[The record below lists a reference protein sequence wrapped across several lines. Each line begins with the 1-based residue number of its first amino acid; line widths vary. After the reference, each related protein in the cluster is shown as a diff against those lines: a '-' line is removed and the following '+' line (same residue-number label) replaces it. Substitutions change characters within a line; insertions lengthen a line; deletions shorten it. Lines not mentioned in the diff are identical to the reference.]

1 MTDKPPL
8 THSLTKSDRDFMSL
22 ALHFGRRGLGRV
34 APNPAVGCVITKQG
48 KIIGRGWTQ
57 PGGRPHAETEALSQA
72 GPEAEGAKV
81 YVTLE
86 PCAHQGK
93 TGPCA
98 EALIKAGVSEVH
110 IALKDPDVRVAGRGI
125 GMLEA
130 AGIVVTLYEDDINIL
145 AAELNTGFLTLQHL
159 KRPMV
164 TLKIATDQ
172 NGMMRTPPGHSRQLT
187 GTFAQRRMHLMR
199 AEHDVILVGRGTL
212 EADNPSLNCRL
223 PGLEEQSPVP
233 AIATSKTTVLDD
245 YVLSGHSDLVLLND
259 RSPQNMLEELGQ
271 KGFTRVLLEGGPRLA
286 KAFLH
291 DNCVDE
297 IVHFQSPYAFED
309 TSWPPE
315 QSDLQLMGIE
325 NMSSQTKY
333 SLSRVEIWPTDIT
346 NTVAANQDA
355 MDNVFFYRRVKP
367 HLD

>member
-1 MTDKPPL
+1 MTGKPPL
-8 THSLTKSDRDFMSL
+8 LHSLTKSDRDFMSL
-22 ALHFGRRGLGRV
+22 ALHLGRRGLGRV

-57 PGGRPHAETEALSQA
+57 PGGRPHAETEALLQA
-72 GPEAEGAKV
+72 GTEAEGAKV

-86 PCAHQGK
+86 PCAHHGQ

-110 IALKDPDVRVAGRGI
+110 VALKDPDARVAGRGI
-125 GMLEA
+125 EMLEA
-130 AGIVVTLYEDDINIL
+130 ASIVVALYEDDINIL
-145 AAELNTGFLTLQHL
+145 AAELNSGFLTLQHL

-172 NGMMRTPPGHSRQLT
+172 NGMMRTPPGQDRQIT
-187 GTFAQRRMHLMR
+187 GTLAQRRMHLMR
-199 AEHDVILVGRGTL
+199 AEHDVILVGRGTV

-223 PGLEEQSPVP
+223 PGLGSQSPMP
-233 AIATSKTTVLDD
+233 AVATSQKTLPDD
-245 YVLSGHSDLVLLND
+245 YVLSGHPDLILLND
-259 RSPQNMLEELGQ
+259 ISPLNMLKKLGQ

-286 KAFLH
+286 KAFLN

-297 IVHFQSPYAFED
+297 IVHFQSPNDFKD

-333 SLSRVEIWPTDIT
+333 SLSRLEIWSTDIA
-346 NTVAANQDA
+346 NTVAAKEDA
-355 MDNVFFYRRVKP
+355 KDNVFFYRRVKP
-367 HLD
+367 HFD